1 MKSSYLHLLSDHN
14 HLLNL
19 VGIYSDAL
27 MRKEEEVDMLS
38 QRLMVTK
45 DCLVST
51 QLALQDSEHS
61 FWAARR
67 LMDDSSMS

>member
-1 MKSSYLHLLSDHN
+1 MKSSYLQLLLDHD

-27 MRKEEEVDMLS
+27 MRKEEEVDILS
-38 QRLMVTK
+38 QELMVTN

-51 QLALQDSEHS
+51 QLAL
-61 FWAARR
+61 
-67 LMDDSSMS
+67 